1 MSDERNEHPPADA
14 SSAPGWP
21 ETIVKAGLAVI
32 PYIGGVLSTLVG
44 DVAARRRERVTET
57 GQYAIA
63 EAGNPDTLLAAVQRD
78 ERLADML
85 VSAVFA
91 ASETAVEEKR
101 RAMGRVVGRAARD
114 DATIDDGQLML
125 RVLINLDA
133 PEFHVLGRIA
143 DVNGDQDAVRGVA
156 EEAPQPIVSALIAHG
171 VVETVGTFG
180 GGLAVVGLTSF
191 GRGLLALLNE
201 GDIGPED

>member
-1 MSDERNEHPPADA
+1 MSDGRNEHLPADA
-14 SSAPGWP
+14 SSAPGWT
-21 ETIVKAGLAVI
+21 ETIVKAGLAAI

-44 DVAARRRERVTET
+44 DVAARRRKRVTEV
-57 GQYAIA
+57 GRYAIA
-63 EAGNPDTLLAAVQRD
+63 EAGNPDTLLAAVQRN

-85 VSAVFA
+85 VSAGFA
-91 ASETAVEEKR
+91 ASETPVQEKR
-101 RAMGRVVGRAARD
+101 RAMGRVIGRAARD

-125 RVLINLDA
+125 RLLINLDA

-143 DVNGDQDAVRGVA
+143 DVDGDQDAVRAVA
-156 EEAPQPIVSALIAHG
+156 DKAPQPIVSALIAHG
-171 VVETVGTFG
+171 VVETVGTFD

-191 GRGLLALLNE
+191 GRSLLAMLNE

>member
-1 MSDERNEHPPADA
+1 VRPSVPLDYRL
-14 SSAPGWP
+14 APGWP
-21 ETIVKAGLAVI
+21 ETIVKAGLARHPV
-32 PYIGGVLSTLVG
+32 YRWSSLDSCWR

-85 VSAVFA
+85 VSGVFA

-101 RAMGRVVGRAARD
+101 RAMGRVVGSAARD

-171 VVETVGTFG
+171 LVETVGTFD